1 MKEAIDLVIAII
13 VSGGILFGGSYTL
26 KEVHDFVRYEALK
39 KASKPLS
46 SSEEMAQ
53 KLTGMKLDF

>member
-1 MKEAIDLVIAII
+1 MKEIIDLLIAIVI
-13 VSGGILFGGSYTL
+13 SSTFLLGGSYTL

-39 KASKPLS
+39 KASQPLS

-53 KLTGMKLDF
+53 KLTDMKLDF